1 LKQVI
6 LIAGSGKMACNIGEY
21 FLEKGH
27 PVHWIT
33 GSVEQ
38 QVRLRQRIAKVRRR
52 AEKFFPDH
60 NRQFNGDCHLL
71 TDTDIPV
78 PDIVIESTSESLQKK
93 KVVFSALS
101 PLLTDQ
107 TLLFSNSSSLLPDTL
122 HPNCL
127 GAHFFFPVMLTGL
140 IELIIPDTCT
150 KQRCNDSIRFFQQN
164 GYDIFVQ
171 KKQNAFLINRL
182 LLPLQAA
189 CLQALQEGY
198 PALLVEKASQSE
210 LIGWG
215 QLSMM
220 ESIGFDLLYAAAANY
235 RDFSETA
242 TTVDIDRF
250 LSGLEKLQQR
260 KKERKKT
267 TDSIPLD
274 PDLLWT
280 TNEIRA
286 NTYHGLQQHLGD
298 TLRKSCAQALYRH
311 QINLDQLQLVCERI
325 FLAKGFSKAF
335 FAEQA
340 DI

>member
-1 LKQVI
+1 MI

-27 PVHWIT
+27 SVHWIT
-33 GSVEQ
+33 GSIEQ
-38 QVRLRQRIAKVRRR
+38 QVLIRQRIAKARRR
-52 AEKFFPDH
+52 VEKFFPNQNGKLH
-60 NRQFNGDCHLL
+60 GDCHLL
-71 TDTDIPV
+71 TDTNIPV

-93 KVVFSALS
+93 KMVFSALS

-107 TLLFSNSSSLLPDTL
+107 TFLFSNSSSLLPDIL

-127 GAHFFFPVMLTGL
+127 GAHFFFPVLLTGL
-140 IELIIPDTCT
+140 IELIIPEVCV

-171 KKQNAFLINRL
+171 EKQNAFLINRL

-198 PALLVEKASQSE
+198 PALLVEEASRSE

-235 RDFSETA
+235 RDYPETA
-242 TTVDIDRF
+242 TTVDIDQF
-250 LSGLEKLQQR
+250 LSNLEYLLQR
-260 KKERKKT
+260 KKEQNKI
-267 TDSIPLD
+267 TDSILLN
-274 PDLLWT
+274 PDLPWT
-280 TNEIRA
+280 TSEIRA
-286 NTYHGLQQHLGD
+286 NTYHDLQQHLGD
-298 TLRKSCAQALYRH
+298 TLRKSCAQALYRR
-311 QINLDQLQLVCERI
+311 QIHLDQLQLVCERI

-335 FAEQA
+335 FTEETDA
-340 DI
+340 